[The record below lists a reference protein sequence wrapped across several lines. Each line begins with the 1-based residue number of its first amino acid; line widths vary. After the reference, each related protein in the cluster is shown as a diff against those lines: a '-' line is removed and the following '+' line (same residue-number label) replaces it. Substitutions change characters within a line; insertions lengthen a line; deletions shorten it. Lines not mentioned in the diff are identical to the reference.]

1 MTPRRRDFTPPS
13 IQSIEELRT
22 EPFEDLL
29 REFREVKSAVRVVN
43 GDSKHLNGV
52 YENNQEQAA
61 MRDSRLPLT
70 ALN

>member
-1 MTPRRRDFTPPS
+1 M
-13 IQSIEELRT
+13 
-22 EPFEDLL
+22 
-29 REFREVKSAVRVVN
+29 KSAVRVVN